1 MKKYT
6 SVADYLN
13 DLDPRQ
19 RAQVEALRAIVM
31 SADTQIKEIIK
42 WNSPSYRYNETD
54 CITFSLRKD
63 KLNLLVHMGAI
74 KKEDKSAEP
83 IFMDPTGLL
92 DWNSNIRAT
101 MTFEDLADI
110 SSKKKDIITVLKKW
124 LTFL

>member
-1 MKKYT
+1 
-6 SVADYLN
+6 
-13 DLDPRQ
+13 
-19 RAQVEALRAIVM
+19 
-31 SADTQIKEIIK
+31 
-42 WNSPSYRYNETD
+42 
-54 CITFSLRKD
+54 
-63 KLNLLVHMGAI
+63 MGAI

-83 IFMDPTGLL
+83 IFIDSTGLL